1 MGVDFF
7 RRATEYV
14 EKYRRPGMTIEYT
27 IQTNGTLIDDELA
40 AFFKEH
46 DFLVGISIDGPP
58 AMHDAYRVDKGGA
71 PTFDRV
77 MPRPGAPAG
86 ARRGVQHAD
95 HAPPGQRRP
104 PG

>member
-1 MGVDFF
+1 
-7 RRATEYV
+7 
-14 EKYRRPGMTIEYT
+14 MTVEYT

-58 AMHDAYRVDKGGA
+58 AMHDAYRVDRGGA

-77 MPRPGAPAG
+77 LRGLRAPAS
-86 ARRGVQHAD
+86 ATASSSTC
-95 HAPPGQRRP
+95 
-104 PG
+104 